1 MSNTRLL
8 ALGNAS
14 APSLRGAETATL
26 HRQTPPAS
34 LRSPPPPAHVERYE
48 KKPLPPL
55 PPKRASLTSTL
66 SKEMSQAFAT
76 PEGSVEFAA
85 EQLGVGKKGGWEKE
99 ENEIAVILDRGPG
112 NRLPPPS
119 SRLPAAARRI
129 TQRTRRVKVETRD
142 EDVPPDNLLS
152 PQPRSS
158 VQKILRLT
166 SLKRV
171 TSSSSSSP
179 SGHNPGHKIK
189 QLMGMDV
196 GSEGH
201 ARRAA
206 PKGPKDPH
214 IDVSPLSNRS
224 SLYSQD
230 LDATISEPDS
240 SGLDANYGSKGYSSN
255 PSSGY
260 SAQRFNPKGPGSGA
274 AHSPLNSMN
283 LANSDTA
290 SEGGSHVRAAG
301 RIQEPPSADDFA
313 PRTVNRDHWSSPR
326 SDPSRY
332 GHDLYHTTASQLA
345 RTIPSSSQR
354 MPVRPPPQD
363 SSPRWLLLDEEFTR
377 TVDSLPSYHS
387 GGGGATRPPSSPSYP
402 SPLHQAPPLQDGL
415 SGPARAETHP
425 PLRSMRG
432 ESRLRATSASATAHW
447 HYHHQQPRQ
456 QHYRHAQQSSDP
468 TPTPRGM
475 RFEYDSDSNSTST
488 STKPRSKFHMRGVSE
503 GEAPRIRPRRRSII
517 SKVFKRGSSSAATTA
532 RMSTA
537 PSTSAT
543 TGSTTVS
550 SNYSANAN
558 QQSTSPTTT
567 TFTHRSTD
575 SEQHQ
580 SSPQSQSPDSPRSP
594 RSPRTSLPP
603 PFSLP
608 AAMASMT
615 SLAHRTG
622 DMVEQVRL
630 AAGLKTQSEKR
641 RESLKS
647 KIVVLGDGGQI
658 IWGGEGGASHSPGV
672 EGDGETSGSVS
683 MPVSRTGSRLGQAGT
698 LQGGGPWI

>member
-26 HRQTPPAS
+26 YRGT
-34 LRSPPPPAHVERYE
+34 PPPPAHVERYE

-55 PPKRASLTSTL
+55 PPRRASLTSTL
-66 SKEMSQAFAT
+66 SKEMNQAFAT
-76 PEGSVEFAA
+76 PEGSVEFGT
-85 EQLGVGKKGGWEKE
+85 EQLGPDNKSGWEKE
-99 ENEIAVILDRGPG
+99 EAKIAVLLDKRPG
-112 NRLPPPS
+112 TRFPSS

-129 TQRTRRVKVETRD
+129 TQRTRRTKVETGD
-142 EDVPPDNLLS
+142 EDVPPDDLLS

-201 ARRAA
+201 SRRAI
-206 PKGPKDPH
+206 PRGPKDPH
-214 IDVSPLSNRS
+214 VDVSPLSNRS
-224 SLYSQD
+224 SLYSQG
-230 LDATISEPDS
+230 LDATISEPDLS
-240 SGLDANYGSKGYSSN
+240 DLDANYGGKGYSSD
-255 PSSGY
+255 PSSSC
-260 SAQRFNPKGPGSGA
+260 SAQRLNPRGPGSGA
-274 AHSPLNSMN
+274 AHSPLNPTS
-283 LANSDTA
+283 LANNDTA
-290 SEGGSHVRAAG
+290 SEGGSHARAAG
-301 RIQEPPSADDFA
+301 RMQAPLSADDFA
-313 PRTVNRDHWSSPR
+313 PRTVNRDPWASPR

-332 GHDLYHTTASQLA
+332 GHGHDLYHTTASQIA
-345 RTIPSSSQR
+345 QAIPSSSQR
-354 MPVRPPPQD
+354 LPVRPPPQD

-387 GGGGATRPPSSPSYP
+387 GGSVTRLPSSPSYP
-402 SPLHQAPPLQDGL
+402 ASL

-432 ESRLRATSASATAHW
+432 ESRLRAASASAAGHW

-456 QHYRHAQQSSDP
+456 HHYRYVQQSSDP

-475 RFEYDSDSNSTST
+475 RFEYDSDSNSNSN
-488 STKPRSKFHMRGVSE
+488 STKPRAKFHMRGVSE
-503 GEAPRIRPRRRSII
+503 GEAARIRLRRRSII
-517 SKVFKRGSSSAATTA
+517 SKVFKRGSRGAAVAPTTTPRA
-532 RMSTA
+532 STA

-543 TGSTTVS
+543 TESTTVS
-550 SNYSANAN
+550 SNYSTNAS

-567 TFTHRSTD
+567 TFTYRSTD
-575 SEQHQ
+575 SELHQ
-580 SSPQSQSPDSPRSP
+580 SSPQSQPPESPRSP
-594 RSPRTSLPP
+594 RSPRMSLSP

-622 DMVEQVRL
+622 DMVEHVRL
-630 AAGLKTQSEKR
+630 AAGLKTQSERR

-658 IWGGEGGASHSPGV
+658 IWGA
-672 EGDGETSGSVS
+672 EGDGETSGTVSV
-683 MPVSRTGSRLGQAGT
+683 PVSRTGSGLGAAG
-698 LQGGGPWI
+698 QGDGPWI